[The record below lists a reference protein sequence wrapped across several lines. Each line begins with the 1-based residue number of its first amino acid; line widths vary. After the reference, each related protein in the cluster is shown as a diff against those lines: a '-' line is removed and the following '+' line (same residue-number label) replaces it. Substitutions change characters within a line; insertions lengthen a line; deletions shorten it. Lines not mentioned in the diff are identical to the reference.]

1 MGAELIGVVTTLII
15 VVGLLGYWATG
26 LLGSASYLGGATVL
40 GSVSIST
47 LPYRPPGDLNSIY
60 LDRP

>member
-15 VVGLLGYWATG
+15 VVG